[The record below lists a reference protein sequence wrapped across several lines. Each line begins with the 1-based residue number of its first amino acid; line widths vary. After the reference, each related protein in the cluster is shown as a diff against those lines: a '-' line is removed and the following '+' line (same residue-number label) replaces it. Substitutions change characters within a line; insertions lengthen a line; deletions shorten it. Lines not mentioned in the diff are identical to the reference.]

1 MQGMRRFA
9 NSFPSVFSLLTSEK
23 KKQKKSTTKSELSEK
38 LQFAICL
45 SPFVDNIDANAAGPV
60 FLLFSSTETDLN
72 YTETNIGSF
81 GYTWPVAE

>member
-1 MQGMRRFA
+1 MQGMLRFA
-9 NSFPSVFSLLTSEK
+9 NSFPSVFSLLTNEEK
-23 KKQKKSTTKSELSEK
+23 KKSTTKSELSEK
-38 LQFAICL
+38 LQFAIRL

-60 FLLFSSTETDLN
+60 FLQKLN